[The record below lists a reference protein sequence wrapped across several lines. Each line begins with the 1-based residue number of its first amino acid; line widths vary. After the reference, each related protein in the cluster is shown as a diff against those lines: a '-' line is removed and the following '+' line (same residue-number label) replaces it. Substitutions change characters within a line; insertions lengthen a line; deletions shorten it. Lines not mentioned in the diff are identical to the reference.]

1 MSKHGKHKSFTEIWR
16 DNVRTRCQ
24 NKYIRMRNENLCGNN
39 EWKRVDLH
47 TQTLM
52 CKQTG
57 ERCNMATCPYFSK
70 QS

>member
-1 MSKHGKHKSFTEIWR
+1 MSKNVRHKSYSDTLKDKRAEKR
-16 DNVRTRCQ
+16 QRQ
-24 NKYIRMRNENLCGNN
+24 YARMRNNNECGNN

-47 TQTLM
+47 TQILM

-57 ERCNMATCPYFSK
+57 ERCNMAACPCFSK